1 LITFAKVN
9 SDEQQP
15 LCSKYSVST
24 LPTILL
30 FENGKET
37 QRMTGSDVRG
47 LAKITERF
55 SQITESTGSSVGSSA
70 VSGVPLPR
78 GYSDV
83 TSEIDIRGLDLMN
96 ANGKLGSVR
105 TLFSDTK
112 PSGKESASDSG
123 KGKGKATE
131 EHDLDWIESDT
142 DSQLML
148 FVPFQSTVK
157 LHSLQITSF
166 ANRDEDEEDDDVPA
180 RPRRIEL
187 YTNRPHTLGFEESED
202 IPATQI
208 IELKPENWN
217 HETKT
222 AVVETRF
229 VKFQNITS
237 VVVFVVDAEGGAEK
251 TRIDRIRVIGESGEK
266 REMGKLQKIG
276 EDEP

>member
-15 LCSKYSVST
+15 LCSKYKVSA

-30 FENGKET
+30 FENGKES

-47 LAKITERF
+47 LVKITERF
-55 SQITESTGSSVGSSA
+55 SQITESAGSSVGTSV

-83 TSEIDIRGLDLMN
+83 TSEIDVKGLDLMN
-96 ANGKLGSVR
+96 ADGNLGSVR
-105 TLFSDTK
+105 TLFRETK
-112 PSGKESASDSG
+112 PSGKASGSDGG

-131 EHDLDWIESDT
+131 ESELDWVESDT
-142 DSQLML
+142 DAQLML

-157 LHSLQITSF
+157 LHSLQITSY
-166 ANRDEDEEDDDVPA
+166 ADRAEDEDDDEVPA

-187 YTNRPHTLGFEESED
+187 YTNRPHTLGFEEAED
-202 IPATQI
+202 IPATQV
-208 IELKPENWN
+208 IELKPEDWN
-217 HETKT
+217 PETRT

-237 VVVFVVDAEGGAEK
+237 VVVFVVDAESDAEK
-251 TRIDRIRVIGESGEK
+251 TRIDRIRVIGGSGEK
-266 REMGKLQKIG
+266 REMGKLQKVG
-276 EDEP
+276 EDES